1 MEPKY
6 PGLRGPT
13 MTMDTACSSSL
24 VAIGMAHT
32 ALRKAMPEQVDPGGA
47 RWSKREEGPLG
58 VVLGWSLFSRVR
70 TQEERKVRTESDGK
84 RKMKF

>member
-1 MEPKY
+1 
-6 PGLRGPT
+6 
-13 MTMDTACSSSL
+13 
-24 VAIGMAHT
+24 
-32 ALRKAMPEQVDPGGA
+32 MPEQVDPGGA